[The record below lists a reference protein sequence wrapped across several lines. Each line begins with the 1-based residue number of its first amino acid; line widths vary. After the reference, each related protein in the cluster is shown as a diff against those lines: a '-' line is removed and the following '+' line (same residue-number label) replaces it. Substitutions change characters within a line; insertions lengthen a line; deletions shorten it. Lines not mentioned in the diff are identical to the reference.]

1 MHGEEIL
8 KVYQK
13 LEQNLPFDEALN
25 NLRKLES
32 LIMRL
37 ENHETNPTLLTNFA
51 KVYPRFTIFA
61 ERLATKYRLG
71 QIMQIEQLKCLT
83 QLKRDALKIKKEMP

>member
-13 LEQNLPFDEALN
+13 IEQNLPFDDAIN
-25 NLRKLES
+25 NLRKLKNLTE
-32 LIMRL
+32 RL
-37 ENHETNPTLLTNFA
+37 AYKEKDPILLTNFA
-51 KVYPRFTIFA
+51 KVYSRFTIFA

-83 QLKRDALKIKKEMP
+83 QLKREALKIKKEMP